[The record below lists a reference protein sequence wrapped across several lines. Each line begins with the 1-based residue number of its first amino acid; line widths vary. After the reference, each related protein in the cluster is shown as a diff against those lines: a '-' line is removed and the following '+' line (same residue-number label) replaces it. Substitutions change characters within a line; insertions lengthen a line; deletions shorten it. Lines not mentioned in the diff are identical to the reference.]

1 MAFLQRSGDRD
12 YFYMGYYTGGNRHH
26 KAWVYHTVDALDTIT
41 TAGYF
46 DDFTGQTPVPGD
58 RIHVHEVT
66 DRNDLSTAVA
76 SYTLHVIDFDGGEFL
91 TIDGDGPF
99 ATYTGALHRSSKQR
113 FGGHIDLE
121 FDEGVTPGSSTADF
135 HTRLQRALD
144 RSADSNTKEIWVPSG
159 SRDTAGRMLFDGSV
173 TISSPVRI
181 IGKGNG
187 RSFIAGGSTAAL
199 DTWVKVGTRAA
210 DADEIEYVTLENLE
224 FNANTAQSVGAALS
238 LARVQRFKAL
248 NCGFGGCKQIAVIG
262 SAAMANAALDVSFID
277 CDGAPN
283 ANSTNLPV
291 FEIRSGGRSTIRGG
305 LYNGNALAY
314 LVGQRDL
321 TTTVTI
327 TNATP
332 VVVTWTNHDMAPGDP
347 FQLST
352 TGVLPAALQAG
363 TDYFI
368 KEVLTDDTFT
378 LSATEGGAAWGTDP
392 VHPLQ
397 SGVHTL
403 DATYGNYDG
412 LEVTGIVGE
421 QWRRA
426 LSIEGSGGGNIWLHD
441 SIIDR
446 SSISVYIAPIESAF
460 RNIFIHDNV
469 FSGLTTG
476 YMAEGA
482 IIGPTRTG
490 SAAAADTT
498 PNIGMWIGGTA
509 VEAEVQAIHIHDN
522 TLINFGG
529 NACLVDVGTLHTKFN
544 YNFMRDCGFKGEAIV
559 KMGADNCTIM
569 GNDAIVY
576 LLAAAATYGI
586 DWDGAGNTSM
596 RRARDNNWSAAQTD
610 WETGGR

>member
-12 YFYMGYYTGGNRHH
+12 YFYMAYYVGGNRHH
-26 KAWVYHTVDALDTIT
+26 KAWVFHTVDTLDSIATST
-41 TAGYF
+41 YF
-46 DDFTGQTPVPGD
+46 DDFEGQIPVPGD

-66 DRNDLSTAVA
+66 DRNDLSTAVQ
-76 SYTLHVIDFDGGEFL
+76 SYTLHVIDFAGGEFL

-99 ATYTGALHRSSKQR
+99 ATYTGALHRSSRQR

-121 FDEGVTPGSSTADF
+121 FDEGVTAGSSTADF
-135 HTRLQRALD
+135 HTRFQRALD
-144 RSADSNTKEIWVPSG
+144 RAADSNTKEIWVPSG
-159 SRDTAGRMLFDGSV
+159 SRDAAGRMLFDGSV
-173 TISSPVRI
+173 TITSPVRI

-187 RSFIAGGSTAAL
+187 RSFIAGGATAAL
-199 DTWVKVGTRAA
+199 DTWVKVGMRAS

-224 FNANTAQSVGAALS
+224 FAANTAQSVGAALS
-238 LARVQRFKAL
+238 LASVQRFEAI
-248 NCGFGGCKQIAVIG
+248 NCGFSGCKQIAVWG

-291 FEIRSGGRSTIRGG
+291 FELRSGSRSTIRGG
-305 LYNGNALAY
+305 FYNGNDLAY

-321 TTTVTI
+321 TGTVTI
-327 TNATP
+327 SQASP
-332 VVVTWTNHDMAPGDP
+332 AVITWTNHNMAPGDP
-347 FQLST
+347 FQLT
-352 TGVLPAALQAG
+352 TTDTLPTGFTAG

-368 KEVLTDDTFT
+368 KAVLSADTFSA
-378 LSATEGGAAWGTDP
+378 SATEGGAAINTSSAGAGT
-392 VHPLQ
+392 
-397 SGVHTL
+397 HTI
-403 DATYGNYDG
+403 DAAYGNYDG
-412 LEVTGIVGE
+412 MELSGIVGE

-426 LSIEGSGGGNIWLHD
+426 ISIEGAGGGNMWLHD

-446 SSISVYIAPIESAF
+446 SSISVYIAPISSAF
-460 RNIFIHDNV
+460 RNIFIHDNI
-469 FSGLTTG
+469 FSGVTTG
-476 YMAEGA
+476 YMSEGA

-490 SAAAADTT
+490 SAAAASTT

-529 NACLVDVGTLHTKFN
+529 NACLVDVDTLHVKFN
-544 YNFMRDCGFKGEAIV
+544 HNFMRDCGFKGEAIV
-559 KMGADNCTIM
+559 KMGASNCTII
-569 GNDAIVY
+569 GNDAVVY

-586 DWDGAGNTSM
+586 DWDGAGNTAR
-596 RRARDNNWSAAQTD
+596 RRARDNNWDAAQTD